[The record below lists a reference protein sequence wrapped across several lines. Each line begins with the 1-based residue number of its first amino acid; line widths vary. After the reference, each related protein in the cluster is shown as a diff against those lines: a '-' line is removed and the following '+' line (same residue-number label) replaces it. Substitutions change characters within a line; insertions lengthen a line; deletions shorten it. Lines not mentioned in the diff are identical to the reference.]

1 MKMTANGAYHWH
13 KRDNDHEFFFVLSG
27 AFIIAMPQ
35 AYSGLIAKSYSL
47 TPDAILAPTRRSDD
61 GGICCGAYVRFWH
74 KADITTVLIHVR
86 FWG

>member
-1 MKMTANGAYHWH
+1 MKMTANGAYQGH

-35 AYSGLIAKSYSL
+35 AYSGLIAK
-47 TPDAILAPTRRSDD
+47 TQDAILAPTRRSDD
-61 GGICCGAYVRFWH
+61 RGICCGAYVRFWH